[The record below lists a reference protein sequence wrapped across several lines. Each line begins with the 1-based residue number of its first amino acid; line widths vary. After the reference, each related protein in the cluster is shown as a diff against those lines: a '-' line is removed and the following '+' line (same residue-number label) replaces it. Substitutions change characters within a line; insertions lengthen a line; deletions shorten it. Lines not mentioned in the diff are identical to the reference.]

1 MAALTRHVRCSVEL
15 DPVGFAAAPRP
26 QLPASATDEERAAA
40 LLYSPCA
47 VLQYMIRKACCVGQ
61 LVWLLLGLAHTALS

>member
-1 MAALTRHVRCSVEL
+1 MEL

-47 VLQYMIRKACCVGQ
+47 VLQYMIRKACWCVGQ
-61 LVWLLLGLAHTALS
+61 LVLLLLGLAHTVLT